1 MKNKFNILRYLGPG
15 LLVTVGFIDPGN
27 WAANISG
34 GSEFGYDLLWVITM
48 GTITLIILQ
57 HNVAHLGIVTG
68 DCLAESIKKNFK
80 PWIAKSV
87 LWTAILANISVSL
100 AEILGVAIA
109 LQMLFQIPIWLGSII
124 GVAISNFMIFTNT
137 YKKLE
142 KFIIGFVSIIG
153 FSFIFEL
160 SLIDVKWTN
169 VFVASVVPNIN
180 PSSILVAL
188 GIFGAIVMPHNLFLH
203 SEIIQSRQWDLSNEE
218 VIKKQFKYEFC
229 DTFFS
234 MVLGWVINIS
244 MFVLSIAC
252 FYYKK
257 IDVTNLSQ
265 AHELLVPLLGNKAA
279 LIFALGLFFSG
290 FSSSITAG
298 MSGGTIYSGIYGK
311 SYDIKQKETII
322 GILIT
327 SLVALCIIFLVKD
340 ALKALVY
347 SQAILCFQLPF
358 TIGSQLYLTSN
369 KNIMGKYKNT
379 KFTNILILLIGVI
392 ITGFNIYLFIVQ

>member
-1 MKNKFNILRYLGPG
+1 MKRKFNILRYIGPG

-34 GSEFGYDLLWVITM
+34 GSIFGYDLLWVITL

-68 DCLAESIKKNFK
+68 DCLAESIKKNFSPSISK
-80 PWIAKSV
+80 VV
-87 LWTAILANISVSL
+87 LWSAILANVSVSL

-109 LQMLFQIPIWLGSII
+109 LQMLFKIPIWLGSCI
-124 GVAISNFMIFTNT
+124 GVVISNIMIFTNT

-160 SLIDVKWTN
+160 NLVQVDWQK
-169 VFVASVVPNIN
+169 VFVASVVPNLN

-188 GIFGAIVMPHNLFLH
+188 GVFGAIVMPHNLFLH
-203 SEIIQSRQWDLSNEE
+203 SEIIQSREWDLSNEK
-218 VIKKQFKYEFC
+218 VIKRQFRYEFF

-234 MVLGWVINIS
+234 MILGWVINLS

-257 IDVTNLSQ
+257 IEVTDLSQ
-265 AHELLVPLLGNKAA
+265 AHELLIPLLGSKAA

-298 MSGGTIYSGIYGK
+298 MAGGTIYSGIFGK
-311 SYDIKQKETII
+311 NYDIKQKETII
-322 GILIT
+322 GVLIT
-327 SLVALCIIFLVKD
+327 SLGALFVIFLVKD
-340 ALKALVY
+340 VLQALVY
-347 SQAILCFQLPF
+347 SQAILCFQLPL
-358 TIGSQLYLTSN
+358 TIASQLYLTSN
-369 KNIMGKYKNT
+369 KKIMGRFKNT
-379 KFTNILILLIGVI
+379 ILTNLAILMIGVI
-392 ITGFNIYLFIVQ
+392 ITGLNLYFFLK

>member
-1 MKNKFNILRYLGPG
+1 MKRKFNILRYIGPG

-27 WAANISG
+27 WAANIAG
-34 GSEFGYDLLWVITM
+34 GSVFGYDLLWVITL

-68 DCLAESIKKNFK
+68 DCLAESIKKNFNPVVSK
-80 PWIAKSV
+80 VI
-87 LWTAILANISVSL
+87 LWSAILANISVSL

-109 LQMLFQIPIWLGSII
+109 LQMLFKIPIWLGSCI
-124 GVAISNFMIFTNT
+124 GVTISNIMIFTNT

-160 SLIDVKWTN
+160 NLVEVNWEK
-169 VFVASVVPNIN
+169 VLVASVVPNLN

-188 GIFGAIVMPHNLFLH
+188 GVFGAIVMPHNLFLH
-203 SEIIQSRQWDLSNEE
+203 SEIIQSREWDLSNEK
-218 VIKKQFKYEFC
+218 VIKRQFRYEFF

-234 MVLGWVINIS
+234 MILGWIINLS

-257 IDVTNLSQ
+257 IEVTDLSQ
-265 AHELLVPLLGNKAA
+265 AHELLIPLLGNKAA

-298 MSGGTIYSGIYGK
+298 MAGGTIYSGIFGK
-311 SYDIKQKETII
+311 NYDIKQKETVL
-322 GILIT
+322 GVLIT
-327 SLVALCIIFLVKD
+327 SLGALCVIFLVKD
-340 ALKALVY
+340 VLHALVY
-347 SQAILCFQLPF
+347 SQAVLCFQLPL
-358 TIGSQLYLTSN
+358 TIASQLYLTSN
-369 KNIMGKYKNT
+369 EKIMGRFKNT
-379 KFTNILILLIGVI
+379 ILINVLILSIGLI
-392 ITGFNIYLFIVQ
+392 ITGLNLYLFIK

>member
-1 MKNKFNILRYLGPG
+1 MKRKFNILRYIGPG

-34 GSEFGYDLLWVITM
+34 GSVFGYDLLWVITL

-68 DCLAESIKKNFK
+68 DCLAESIKKNFNPSVSK
-80 PWIAKSV
+80 VV
-87 LWTAILANISVSL
+87 LWSAILANVSVSL

-109 LQMLFQIPIWLGSII
+109 LQMLFKIPIWLGSCI
-124 GVAISNFMIFTNT
+124 GVIVSNIMIFTNT

-153 FSFIFEL
+153 FSFIFEMDL
-160 SLIDVKWTN
+160 VEISWEKVLVSS
-169 VFVASVVPNIN
+169 FVPNLN

-188 GIFGAIVMPHNLFLH
+188 GVFGAIVMPHNLFLH
-203 SEIIQSRQWDLSNEE
+203 SEIIQSREWDLSNEK
-218 VIKKQFKYEFC
+218 VIKRQFRYEFF

-234 MVLGWVINIS
+234 MILGWVINLS

-257 IDVTNLSQ
+257 IEVTDLSQ
-265 AHELLVPLLGNKAA
+265 AHELLIPLLGNRAA

-290 FSSSITAG
+290 FSSSITSG
-298 MSGGTIYSGIYGK
+298 MAGGTIYSGIFEK
-311 SYDIKQKETII
+311 HYDIKQKETII
-322 GILIT
+322 GVLIT
-327 SLVALCIIFLVKD
+327 SLGALAIIFSVKD
-340 ALKALVY
+340 VLQALVY
-347 SQAILCFQLPF
+347 SQAVLCFQLPL
-358 TIGSQLYLTSN
+358 TIASQLYLTSN
-369 KNIMGKYKNT
+369 EKIMGRFKNNT
-379 KFTNILILLIGVI
+379 LVNISILVIGVF
-392 ITGFNIYLFIVQ
+392 ITGLNIYFFIK

>member
-1 MKNKFNILRYLGPG
+1 MKRKFNILRYIGPG

-34 GSEFGYDLLWVITM
+34 GSVFGYDLLWVITL

-68 DCLAESIKKNFK
+68 DCLAESIKKNFNPSVSK
-80 PWIAKSV
+80 VV
-87 LWTAILANISVSL
+87 LWSAILANVSVSL

-109 LQMLFQIPIWLGSII
+109 LQMLFKIPIWLGSCI
-124 GVAISNFMIFTNT
+124 GVIVSNIMIFTNT

-153 FSFIFEL
+153 FSFIFEMDL
-160 SLIDVKWTN
+160 VEISWEKVLVSS
-169 VFVASVVPNIN
+169 FVPNLN

-188 GIFGAIVMPHNLFLH
+188 GVFGAIVMPHNLFLH
-203 SEIIQSRQWDLSNEE
+203 SEIIQSREWDLSNEK
-218 VIKKQFKYEFC
+218 VIKRQFRYEFF

-234 MVLGWVINIS
+234 MILGWVINLS

-257 IDVTNLSQ
+257 IEVTDLSQ
-265 AHELLVPLLGNKAA
+265 AHELLIPLLGNRAA

-290 FSSSITAG
+290 FSSSITSG
-298 MSGGTIYSGIYGK
+298 MAGGTIYSGIFEK
-311 SYDIKQKETII
+311 HYDIKQKETII
-322 GILIT
+322 GVLIT
-327 SLVALCIIFLVKD
+327 SLGALAIIFSVKD
-340 ALKALVY
+340 VLQALVY
-347 SQAILCFQLPF
+347 SQAVLCFQLPL
-358 TIGSQLYLTSN
+358 TIASQLYLTSN
-369 KNIMGKYKNT
+369 EKIMGRFKNNT
-379 KFTNILILLIGVI
+379 LVNVSILVIGVF
-392 ITGFNIYLFIVQ
+392 ITGLNIYFFIK

>member
-1 MKNKFNILRYLGPG
+1 MKRKFNILRYIGPG

-34 GSEFGYDLLWVITM
+34 GSVFGYDLLWVITL

-68 DCLAESIKKNFK
+68 DCLAESIKKNFNPSVSK
-80 PWIAKSV
+80 VV
-87 LWTAILANISVSL
+87 LWSAILANVSVSL

-109 LQMLFQIPIWLGSII
+109 LQMLFKIPIWLGSCI
-124 GVAISNFMIFTNT
+124 GVIVSNIMIFTNT

-153 FSFIFEL
+153 FSFIFEMDL
-160 SLIDVKWTN
+160 VEISWEKVLVSS
-169 VFVASVVPNIN
+169 FVPNLN

-188 GIFGAIVMPHNLFLH
+188 GVFGAIVMPHNLFLH
-203 SEIIQSRQWDLSNEE
+203 SEIIQSREWDLSNEK
-218 VIKKQFKYEFC
+218 VIKRQFRYEFF

-234 MVLGWVINIS
+234 MILGWVINLS

-257 IDVTNLSQ
+257 IEVTDLSQ
-265 AHELLVPLLGNKAA
+265 AHELLIPLLGNRAA

-290 FSSSITAG
+290 FSSSITSG
-298 MSGGTIYSGIYGK
+298 MAGGTIYSGIFEK
-311 SYDIKQKETII
+311 HYDIKQKEIII
-322 GILIT
+322 GVLIT
-327 SLVALCIIFLVKD
+327 SLGALAIIFSVKD
-340 ALKALVY
+340 VLQALVY
-347 SQAILCFQLPF
+347 SQAVLCFQLPL
-358 TIGSQLYLTSN
+358 TIASQLYLTSN
-369 KNIMGKYKNT
+369 EKIMGRFKNNT
-379 KFTNILILLIGVI
+379 LVNVSILVIGVF
-392 ITGFNIYLFIVQ
+392 ITGLNIYFFIK

>member
-1 MKNKFNILRYLGPG
+1 MKRKFNILRYIGPG

-34 GSEFGYDLLWVITM
+34 GSVFGYDLLWVITL

-68 DCLAESIKKNFK
+68 DCLAESIKKNFNPSVSK
-80 PWIAKSV
+80 IV
-87 LWTAILANISVSL
+87 LWSAILANISVSL

-109 LQMLFQIPIWLGSII
+109 LQMLFKIPIWLGSCI
-124 GVAISNFMIFTNT
+124 GVLISNIMIFTNT

-160 SLIDVKWTN
+160 NLVEVNWEK
-169 VFVASVVPNIN
+169 VLVASVVPNLN

-188 GIFGAIVMPHNLFLH
+188 GVFGAIVMPHNLFLH
-203 SEIIQSRQWDLSNEE
+203 SEIIQSREWDLSNEK
-218 VIKKQFKYEFC
+218 VIKRQFRYEFF

-234 MVLGWVINIS
+234 MILGWIINLS

-257 IDVTNLSQ
+257 IEVTDLSQ
-265 AHELLVPLLGNKAA
+265 AHELLIPLLGNKAA

-298 MSGGTIYSGIYGK
+298 MAGGTIYSGIFGK
-311 SYDIKQKETII
+311 NYDIKQKETIV
-322 GILIT
+322 GVLIT
-327 SLVALCIIFLVKD
+327 SLGALCVIFLVKD
-340 ALKALVY
+340 VLKALVY
-347 SQAILCFQLPF
+347 SQAVLCFQLPL
-358 TIGSQLYLTSN
+358 TIASQLYLTSN
-369 KNIMGKYKNT
+369 EKIMGRFKNT
-379 KFTNILILLIGVI
+379 TLINILILIIGLI
-392 ITGFNIYLFIVQ
+392 ITGLNLYLFIK

>member
-1 MKNKFNILRYLGPG
+1 MKRKFNILRYIGPG

-34 GSEFGYDLLWVITM
+34 GSIFGYDLLWVITL

-68 DCLAESIKKNFK
+68 DCLAESIKKNFNPSVSK
-80 PWIAKSV
+80 VV
-87 LWTAILANISVSL
+87 LWSAILANISVSL

-109 LQMLFQIPIWLGSII
+109 LQMLFKIPIWLGSCI
-124 GVAISNFMIFTNT
+124 GVVISNIMIFTNT

-160 SLIDVKWTN
+160 NMVDVNWEKVLI
-169 VFVASVVPNIN
+169 ASVVPNLN

-188 GIFGAIVMPHNLFLH
+188 GVFGAIVMPHNLFLH
-203 SEIIQSRQWDLSNEE
+203 SEIIQSREWDLSNEK
-218 VIKKQFKYEFC
+218 VIKRQFRYEFF

-234 MVLGWVINIS
+234 MILGWVINLS

-257 IDVTNLSQ
+257 IEVTNLSQ
-265 AHELLVPLLGNKAA
+265 AHELLIPLLGNKAA

-298 MSGGTIYSGIYGK
+298 MAGGTIYSGIFEK
-311 SYDIKQKETII
+311 NYDIKQKETII
-322 GILIT
+322 GVLIT
-327 SLVALCIIFLVKD
+327 SLGALCVIFLVKD
-340 ALKALVY
+340 VLKALVY
-347 SQAILCFQLPF
+347 SQAVLCFQLPL
-358 TIGSQLYLTSN
+358 TIASQLYLTSN
-369 KNIMGKYKNT
+369 EKIMGRFKNT
-379 KFTNILILLIGVI
+379 TFINTLILIIGLI
-392 ITGFNIYLFIVQ
+392 ITGLNLYLFIK